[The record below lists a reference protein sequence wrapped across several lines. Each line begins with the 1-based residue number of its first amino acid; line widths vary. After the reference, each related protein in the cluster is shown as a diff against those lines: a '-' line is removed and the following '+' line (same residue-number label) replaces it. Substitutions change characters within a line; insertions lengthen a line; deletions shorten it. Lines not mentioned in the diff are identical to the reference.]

1 MYVVTLRKYIGL
13 GLSAFPKNGEV
24 AETVKH
30 LILAKSKSPGFIGTG
45 FFKKARTEFRYDI
58 YQTDDFQTFLEQK
71 IKIDKELRSLR
82 DVKNGEYLNKGMLI
96 VNEVFTYS
104 LYEEIPKPFVEN
116 LLDPSEDYYLQIL
129 SIIENSH

>member
-24 AETVKH
+24 AEAVKS

-58 YQTDDFQTFLEQK
+58 YQTTDLKIFFEQK
-71 IKIDKELRSLR
+71 IEIDKELQSLR
-82 DVKNGEYLNKGMLI
+82 DVKNGEYLDKGMYI
-96 VNEVFTYS
+96 VNEMFTYP
-104 LYEEIPKPFVEN
+104 LYKEIPKPFVEN
-116 LLDPSEDYYLQIL
+116 LLDPSKDYYLQIL
-129 SIIENSH
+129 NKIENSH